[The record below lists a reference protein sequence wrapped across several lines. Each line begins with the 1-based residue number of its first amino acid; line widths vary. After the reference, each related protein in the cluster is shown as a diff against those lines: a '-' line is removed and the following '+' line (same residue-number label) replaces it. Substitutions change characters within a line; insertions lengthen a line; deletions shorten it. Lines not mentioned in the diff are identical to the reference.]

1 MAAGERFHTLASL
14 LKDSEHLP
22 PRYRRRPQAYPVVPT
37 APHADDPLVDV
48 PMAPSQGPSLHD
60 VGVLEETDMHVF
72 DPNDVVD
79 LGQGGQVGRV
89 SAWNRIV
96 YLARAVRRRL
106 RRVREDGG
114 Q

>member
-1 MAAGERFHTLASL
+1 
-14 LKDSEHLP
+14 
-22 PRYRRRPQAYPVVPT
+22 
-37 APHADDPLVDV
+37 
-48 PMAPSQGPSLHD
+48 
-60 VGVLEETDMHVF
+60 MHVF
-72 DPNDVVD
+72 DSNDVVD